1 MGNYWWVRGRGMFQC
16 DKGHKPL
23 AAMAAW
29 ASTPQQ
35 ATMVAKSGI
44 VDVIYK

>member
-1 MGNYWWVRGRGMFQC
+1 MFQC

-35 ATMVAKSGI
+35 ATMVAKSG
-44 VDVIYK
+44 VKWGPPALLVRLNLN